1 MKCLYLYSQKFNL
14 LCFFRIFKIFK
25 NYLFNLKS
33 MKNMNLKNLKNM
45 KNFNYFKRCVGYN
58 ILYRRIKNMSKIM
71 INENKDL
78 KKF

>member
-1 MKCLYLYSQKFNL
+1 
-14 LCFFRIFKIFK
+14 
-25 NYLFNLKS
+25 

-78 KKF
+78 KKFLKLQNF